1 MPAYLLAFHGGRAMS
16 EADNNSLTD
25 DAWYDW
31 MSGIADALIDA
42 GNPTQ
47 DSRIV
52 SADGNVTE
60 AGSNRISG
68 YSIVAAMTMDDALA
82 IARTCPILL
91 EGGSVEVSELVEF
104 DDDDEDEEGDSEDD
118 GDEVDLDDED
128 DLDDEEDDAK
138 KA

>member
-1 MPAYLLAFHGGRAMS
+1 MPAFLLAFHGGRALT
-16 EADNNSLTD
+16 EADDDSLNS

-31 MSGIADALIDA
+31 MSGIEDALIDA
-42 GNPTQ
+42 GNPTH

-52 SADGNVTE
+52 SADGSVSD

-91 EGGSVEVSELVEF
+91 EGGTVEVSELIEF
-104 DDDDEDEEGDSEDD
+104 DDEDEDEEDD
-118 GDEVDLDDED
+118 GDEDDLDDED
-128 DLDDEEDDAK
+128 DLNDEEEDAK